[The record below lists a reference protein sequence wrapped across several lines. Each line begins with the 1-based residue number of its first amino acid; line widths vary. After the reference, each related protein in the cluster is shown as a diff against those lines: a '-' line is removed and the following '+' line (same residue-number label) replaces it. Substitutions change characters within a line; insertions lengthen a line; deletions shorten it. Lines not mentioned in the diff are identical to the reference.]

1 MTDEFLSSGG
11 FCFVFVLFFG
21 LIRLY
26 VNVLLVDE
34 EEVFLVSVLY
44 LKKTKLTKVTSL
56 GFSLFWFLFPF
67 WGVCLLLSAGSFES
81 LD

>member
-1 MTDEFLSSGG
+1 MNFYLLEDFV
-11 FCFVFVLFFG
+11 FVFVLFFG

-44 LKKTKLTKVTSL
+44 LKKT
-56 GFSLFWFLFPF
+56 
-67 WGVCLLLSAGSFES
+67 
-81 LD
+81 

>member
-1 MTDEFLSSGG
+1 MNFYLLKD
-11 FCFVFVLFFG
+11 FVFVFFC

-26 VNVLLVDE
+26 VNVLLVD

>member
-1 MTDEFLSSGG
+1 MNFYLLKD
-11 FCFVFVLFFG
+11 FVFVFFC

-26 VNVLLVDE
+26 VNVLLVD

-56 GFSLFWFLFPF
+56 GFPLFWFLFPF